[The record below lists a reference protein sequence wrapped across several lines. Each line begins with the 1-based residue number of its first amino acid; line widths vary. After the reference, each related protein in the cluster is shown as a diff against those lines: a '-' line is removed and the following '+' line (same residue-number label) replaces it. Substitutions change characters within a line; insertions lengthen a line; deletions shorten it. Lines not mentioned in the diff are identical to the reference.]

1 MNLEMLVLIH
11 TMPTPKYMPGS
22 VLGTNYIN
30 EIYMYLDLDLSWNI
44 KYLCTELEDIRDPR
58 VKVIQAYYLKQ
69 KELHLAFPI
78 ENETIEEDIEKGLT
92 KRIYIENSIFDG
104 DVSIYRH
111 NKAAEKC
118 SKNHFKFRYRCPV
131 YNCRQRV
138 NFSGVKCKYH
148 SNDKN
153 WRIKCHRKWCKGPEK
168 VDPNEIV
175 KQFTVIRI
183 KKMTTDVF
191 SLYEITNNVNKKRN
205 KDGTFTDKSNA
216 SVNVNQ
222 VPDTVSFTWQYTKDI
237 V

>member
-1 MNLEMLVLIH
+1 
-11 TMPTPKYMPGS
+11 
-22 VLGTNYIN
+22 
-30 EIYMYLDLDLSWNI
+30 
-44 KYLCTELEDIRDPR
+44 
-58 VKVIQAYYLKQ
+58 
-69 KELHLAFPI
+69 
-78 ENETIEEDIEKGLT
+78 
-92 KRIYIENSIFDG
+92 
-104 DVSIYRH
+104 
-111 NKAAEKC
+111 
-118 SKNHFKFRYRCPV
+118 
-131 YNCRQRV
+131 
-138 NFSGVKCKYH
+138 
-148 SNDKN
+148 
-153 WRIKCHRKWCKGPEK
+153 